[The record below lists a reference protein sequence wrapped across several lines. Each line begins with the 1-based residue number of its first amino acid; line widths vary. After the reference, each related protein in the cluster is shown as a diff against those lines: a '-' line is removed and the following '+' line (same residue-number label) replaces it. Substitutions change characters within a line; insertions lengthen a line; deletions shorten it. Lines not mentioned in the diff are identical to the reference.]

1 MKRETSSS
9 ILAEKGK
16 SWRPV
21 GGAPE
26 LGREGEEGEWGVEEG
41 GVVREGGGKQEGR
54 RPEVGGLFRFEG
66 VGEGWDILG
75 LRFWGE
81 FGALCATQI

>member
-1 MKRETSSS
+1 MPFIEADPGHTICAPFIKRETSSS

-26 LGREGEEGEWGVEEG
+26 LGREGEEEEEEG
-41 GVVREGGGKQEGR
+41 VMVREGGGKR
-54 RPEVGGLFRFEG
+54 GGEK
-66 VGEGWDILG
+66 D
-75 LRFWGE
+75 
-81 FGALCATQI
+81 